1 MESFE
6 VAGREHV
13 SLTTDQLR
21 VEVVPALGGTI
32 CSLIATPSACPSGP
46 APGDPETGPAGTEL
60 LWQPPWGI
68 RPAGAVALPGS
79 VVNTA
84 TDTFPGGW
92 LTLFPNGSES
102 TVVDGA
108 DWPAWGEAR
117 LAHCAWRSTA
127 GSIILT
133 SRLLRSPFEI
143 TKIISVRDGDIEI
156 SETVQNVG
164 EQHLDVVW
172 GSQLIFGGPMLGP
185 QTRFDSRASLVRPD
199 ARQTPSADYEDI
211 LSWPRSYTSD
221 GLVNLRSLPD
231 LDRRVSRTAY
241 LSDFS
246 SPDASLTNTELG
258 IRVALN
264 WDGDLWPYLWY
275 QLETGGRSGYPWWGA
290 ARYLALTPATSW
302 PAAGLAEI
310 RRVSATSLRIH
321 PGSSR
326 TSQLSVRVGPS

>member
-32 CSLIATPSACPSGP
+32 CSLVAAPRARPSDQVAG
-46 APGDPETGPAGTEL
+46 APETESTGTEL

-79 VVNTA
+79 ATNTA

-92 LTLFPNGSES
+92 LTLFPNGSEG

-133 SRLLRSPFEI
+133 SRLLRSPFEV
-143 TKIISVRDGDIEI
+143 TKIISVRDGEIEI
-156 SETVQNVG
+156 SETVRNVG

-172 GSQLIFGGPMLGP
+172 GSQLIFGGALLGP
-185 QTRFDSRASLVRPD
+185 QTRFDSRAALVRPD

-211 LSWPRSYTSD
+211 LPWPRSYTSD

-231 LDRRVSRTAY
+231 LERGVSRTAY

-246 SPDASLTNTELG
+246 SFDASLVNPELG
-258 IRVALN
+258 LRVELS
-264 WDGDLWPYLWY
+264 WDGDPWPFLWY

-290 ARYLALTPATSW
+290 ARFLALTPSTSW
-302 PAAGLAEI
+302 PAAGLGEI

-321 PGSSR
+321 PGSTR
-326 TSQLSVRVGPS
+326 TSQLSLKVGPS